1 MVLKLIFKTIFLWSN
16 FNSHSK
22 NRREQVTLQKIKYT
36 IFSLISKLNEMKQRQ
51 NKYYSGESFL
61 VLLYGFT
68 IFTFIFISIFIL
80 INIFSGTKRLKKKG
94 RSITEDSSIGCG
106 IIFMVVAMTA
116 GHALTLKEFIIL
128 MIILFVGALI
138 CTDDD
143 L

>member
-68 IFTFIFISIFIL
+68 IFTFIFISIIIL

-106 IIFMVVAMTA
+106 IIFIVIAMTA

>member
-1 MVLKLIFKTIFLWSN
+1 M
-16 FNSHSK
+16 
-22 NRREQVTLQKIKYT
+22 
-36 IFSLISKLNEMKQRQ
+36 
-51 NKYYSGESFL
+51 
-61 VLLYGFT
+61 VLLYGLA
-68 IFTFIFISIFIL
+68 IFTFIFISIIIL

-106 IIFMVVAMTA
+106 IIFIVIAMTA